1 MIGSFLAGASILAL
15 GAGKSIMALSVVAN
29 TFRSGF
35 VNRMLGT
42 GADFKFIGWGTGA
55 GTASLSDTTLFSEK
69 ALDLS
74 STSGTRT
81 TGTSSAQNS
90 SASGTA
96 SSIATTTLTVG
107 GTVTGFFGVGQV
119 LTGTGVTAGTK
130 IIAQLTGPPGG
141 AGTYTVDTSQTVS
154 STTITGT
161 GSGDVHQVLATL
173 TATGAGTVTNAGTF
187 DNSTIGSGN
196 LGLKGDFTGVPL
208 ASATASRSRSRRS

>member
-1 MIGSFLAGASILAL
+1 MIGTSFLAGASILAL
-15 GAGKSIMALSVVAN
+15 GAGKGIMALSVVAQHVPL
-29 TFRSGF
+29 RLRQSDAR
-35 VNRMLGT
+35 NRRRFQIRRMGNRRRH
-42 GADFKFIGWGTGA
+42 GW
-55 GTASLSDTTLFSEK
+55 LSDTTLFSEK

-74 STSGTRT
+74 IDERHAHDRHELGSEQLGERHGFEHRDDDADSRRHGHRLLRRRP
-81 TGTSSAQNS
+81 SADGNGRHGRHEDHR
-90 SASGTA
+90 AA
-96 SSIATTTLTVG
+96 DR
-107 GTVTGFFGVGQV
+107 
-119 LTGTGVTAGTK
+119 
-130 IIAQLTGPPGG
+130 PPGG

-208 ASATASRSRSRRS
+208 KPAATASR